1 MNKNNKSKIALTG
14 GAAAAEALKQ
24 IEPDVMA
31 VYPITPQTPII
42 ETYAKFQA
50 DGEVAT
56 EIIQAE
62 SEHSAISACVGASAA
77 GARTVT
83 ATSSQGLALMNEI
96 LYIASG
102 MRLPILMLVSARAL
116 SAPINIHGDHSDVM
130 GARDAG
136 WIQLFSEN
144 PQEVYDNTIIGMKL
158 AEKTRLPIMVIMD
171 GFNTSHSVENL
182 EILDKKIV
190 KKFIGEYN
198 PKNYLLDIKNPKTF
212 GPLVLQNSYFDFK
225 IDQEKAMQDSTAEYE
240 KIAKEYEKISPS
252 TSSGRVKKGCFEEYK
267 TKNAESVIVAMGST
281 AGTIKDVVDD
291 LRKKGQKV
299 GVLKIN
305 LFRPFPHKEI
315 ATVLKNVKNIAV
327 LDRSQSIGT
336 FPPLYTEIVNSL
348 ADATNYQLPASSAGG
363 QTTNSYVYGLGGK
376 DVFAKDIE
384 KVFVDI
390 FKNNKNKEIKYIK

>member
-1 MNKNNKSKIALTG
+1 MVKNNKNYIALTG

-50 DGEVAT
+50 DGEVET
-56 EIIQAE
+56 EMIQAE

-102 MRLPILMLVSARAL
+102 NRLPILMLVSARAL

-130 GARDAG
+130 GARDTG
-136 WIQLFSEN
+136 WIQIFSEN
-144 PQEVYDNTIIGMKL
+144 PQEVYDNTIIGIKL
-158 AEKTRLPIMVIMD
+158 AEKVKIPAMVIMD

-182 EILDKKIV
+182 KVLDKKTV
-190 KKFIGEYN
+190 KKFIGDYKPE
-198 PKNYLLDIKNPKTF
+198 KYLLDIKNPVTF
-212 GPLVLQNSYFDFK
+212 GPLALPNSYFDFK
-225 IDQEKAMQDSTAEYE
+225 ADQEKAMQDSELEYG
-240 KIAKEYEKISPS
+240 KIIKEFEKISS
-252 TSSGRVKKGCFEEYK
+252 RKKGYFEGYK
-267 TKNAESVIVAMGST
+267 VKDAESVIIVMGSVT
-281 AGTIKDVVDD
+281 GTIKDVVDN
-291 LRKKGQKV
+291 LRAKGKKI

-305 LFRPFPHKEI
+305 LFRPFPHKKI
-315 ATVLKNVKNIAV
+315 AEVLKKAKNIAV

-336 FPPLYTEIVNSL
+336 FPPLYTEIICAMSGSKNI
-348 ADATNYQLPASSAGG
+348 SS
-363 QTTNSYVYGLGGK
+363 YIFGLGGR
-376 DVFAKDIE
+376 DIFAKDIE
-384 KVFVDI
+384 KVFEDLEKGKI
-390 FKNNKNKEIKYIK
+390 SREIKYIK